1 MCPKVAESA
10 CHFRIVAKLLR
21 IILHLSANSGF
32 KGFPS
37 IKLCTEQV
45 IEDKPTEAFR

>member
-1 MCPKVAESA
+1 MFPKVAESA
-10 CHFRIVAKLLR
+10 YNFRIVAKFLP
-21 IILHLSANSGF
+21 IILHLSVNSGF